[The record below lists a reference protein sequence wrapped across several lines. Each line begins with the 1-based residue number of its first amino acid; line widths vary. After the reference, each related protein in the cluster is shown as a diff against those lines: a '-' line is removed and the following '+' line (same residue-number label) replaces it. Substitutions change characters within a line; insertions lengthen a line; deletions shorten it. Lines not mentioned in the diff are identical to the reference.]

1 MEAAWHK
8 MHADIANSLPELKL
22 DGILVE
28 TMSEWGT
35 ELIVGAHC
43 DPDWGPVLLIGLGG
57 VMAEALSDTRL
68 IVPGLTRE
76 AVVAELLQLKSAV
89 LLRGFRGAPPVDLE
103 AVADIVVRL
112 GDFVLANRS
121 VREVDI
127 NPVIAYS
134 KGRGAVALDA
144 LIITE

>member
-1 MEAAWHK
+1 M
-8 MHADIANSLPELKL
+8 
-22 DGILVE
+22 
-28 TMSEWGT
+28 
-35 ELIVGAHC
+35 
-43 DPDWGPVLLIGLGG
+43 
-57 VMAEALSDTRL
+57 
-68 IVPGLTRE
+68 
-76 AVVAELLQLKSAV
+76 VAELLQLKSAV

-112 GDFVLANRS
+112 GDFVLANPS